1 MWRAGPASPI
11 CYLDW
16 GTPVVPP
23 MREYAIQGEPYVG
36 LRSARPLER
45 TALMTSKPMVL
56 DRQGRRAPLA
66 RSRDQCTGA
75 TISTELSFPWRNGTV
90 VMGLHQSVPHVR
102 HPR

>member
-45 TALMTSKPMVL
+45 TALMTRKPMAL

-66 RSRDQCTGA
+66 RARDQCTGA
-75 TISTELSFPWRNGTV
+75 TIAPQSFFPSRDGSGDSAESTFLP
-90 VMGLHQSVPHVR
+90 
-102 HPR
+102 